1 MKLHPV
7 ILAGG
12 SGTRLWP
19 LSRKNHP
26 KQFLRIA
33 DQLTLLQGALCRLDG
48 MRNVAEPLI
57 VCNEEHRFLVAEQ
70 VRQLGK
76 RPWRI
81 LLESVG
87 KNTAPALTM
96 ASFHLSSSGEDS
108 DTDPVMLVM
117 PSDQVINNVEAFQN
131 SVKIGEPLAQE
142 GNVVTFGVLPT
153 DPNTGYGYL
162 RKGDALAAGETNVF
176 QSQTEENGDGKMLS
190 HLTSFNVT
198 GFEEKPGLKVAQSYV
213 DSGDYLWNSGI
224 FMMRIS
230 VWLDLIQRYQP
241 EIYQVCRLAYNKGQ
255 DDGDFYRFHD
265 ESFAQCPSRSIDRAV
280 IERITGRATPN
291 GTTPET
297 LSGSTSLKPQHRCVM
312 VPLDAEWAD
321 VGTWSGYLKNSN
333 PDDHGNVIKGD
344 VYAKSVYNSILI
356 SQNRLLAVAG
366 LEDVVVVETPDAV
379 LVAQKDAEQDMSIIV
394 KELIETKRAEFEN
407 HRKVHRPWGYF
418 ESVIQGPGFQVK
430 LLMVNPGSALSLQLH
445 RHRAEHWVVVR
456 GTAKVTNGDEELLL
470 RENESTYVPMNT
482 IHRLENHGQSPL
494 LIIEVQCGSYL
505 GEDDIIRFEDRY
517 NRHQSTAAGL

>member
-76 RPWRI
+76 NPWRI

-117 PSDQVINNVEAFQN
+117 PSDQVINDVEAFQN
-131 SVKIGEPLAQE
+131 SIKIGELLAQE
-142 GNVVTFGVLPT
+142 GNIVTFGVLPT

-162 RKGDALAAGETNVF
+162 RKGNALATGELNAF
-176 QSQTEENGDGKMLS
+176 QSRMNENNDRKMLS

-198 GFEEKPGLKVAQSYV
+198 GFEEKPGLNVAQSYV
-213 DSGDYLWNSGI
+213 DSGDYMWNSK
-224 FMMRIS
+224 IS
-230 VWLDLIQRYQP
+230 ASSGGGMVTEL
-241 EIYQVCRLAYNKGQ
+241 EERL
-255 DDGDFYRFHD
+255 
-265 ESFAQCPSRSIDRAV
+265 P
-280 IERITGRATPN
+280 
-291 GTTPET
+291 
-297 LSGSTSLKPQHRCVM
+297 
-312 VPLDAEWAD
+312 
-321 VGTWSGYLKNSN
+321 
-333 PDDHGNVIKGD
+333 
-344 VYAKSVYNSILI
+344 
-356 SQNRLLAVAG
+356 
-366 LEDVVVVETPDAV
+366 
-379 LVAQKDAEQDMSIIV
+379 
-394 KELIETKRAEFEN
+394 
-407 HRKVHRPWGYF
+407 
-418 ESVIQGPGFQVK
+418 
-430 LLMVNPGSALSLQLH
+430 
-445 RHRAEHWVVVR
+445 
-456 GTAKVTNGDEELLL
+456 
-470 RENESTYVPMNT
+470 
-482 IHRLENHGQSPL
+482 
-494 LIIEVQCGSYL
+494 
-505 GEDDIIRFEDRY
+505 
-517 NRHQSTAAGL
+517 